1 MSGVL
6 DLSLICFWSSGEA
19 DSSWDE
25 GPLGK
30 CAPPRTV
37 TITIP
42 ESFYLD
48 YFLSLYFP
56 VVSHHQNQRDT
67 KPSLTM
73 CSGSHSPRAMIFTMS
88 TQQSNFDAKG
98 SNSSSY
104 PPEYHLHGT
113 FIQDLIAKEEGRFQL
128 SFDSNLESHS
138 P

>member
-1 MSGVL
+1 MSGIL

-37 TITIP
+37 TITI
-42 ESFYLD
+42 
-48 YFLSLYFP
+48 P